1 MVNLGEQLQN
11 WISTAPDWEAA
22 AHCRERIDRF
32 RERTKLSPPKS
43 AHVPLVVAMLGGTGT
58 GKSSLLNALIGEKIV
73 TAGKDRPTTNEPVLV
88 CHTHANV
95 YQFSQ
100 FQIERRDNPH
110 LEQMM
115 ILDCPDP
122 DTTDTSDSADSAETD
137 DPDSNLDKLR
147 RALPFC
153 DLLLVTATQQKYRSR
168 KVLDELA
175 AAAPGA
181 RLVFVQTHAD
191 RDIDIREDWR
201 ETLQNDYETG
211 EMFFVSSLK
220 PDDGKH
226 EDGTPHDVK
235 PNDVKPH
242 DVKPHE
248 GVNSLQ
254 ELRQLLTRDLN
265 EEAAIR
271 IRQANYFGLA
281 EEAVTDCQQMIEND
295 WLPVCKLRERIS
307 EERQRFGE
315 RMASKIRSELIRDRR
330 TWESKLIG
338 RVSAQWGYSPFSL
351 LLRIYQGLGTIWSG
365 TFLARVR
372 SPIQL
377 ALGGAFD
384 NAARRL
390 RNRQAPKTPASP
402 EFSVE
407 ESNQLK
413 ESALILTGFATDAHV
428 STHHCQPNVIQSE
441 SKQTN
446 EALLDEISAELETI
460 TDRLTQQCQRFWLR
474 SLYEILFGAMALFL
488 LAQLARNFFIDAF
501 WFQKELLGIE
511 YYIISLIW
519 LTLWG
524 AVLLFFFTMML
535 RRGIERSIQ
544 KTSQDWHRLPA
555 LNGLFSSLEA
565 ETTRILTFRDEL
577 DTLKGVIDRINQQ
590 AEKLDKR
597 LGKKR
602 GHPANA

>member
-1 MVNLGEQLQN
+1 MVNLGERLQN

-22 AHCRERIDRF
+22 ALCRERIDRF
-32 RERTKLSPPKS
+32 QERTKLFPKKS
-43 AHVPLVVAMLGGTGT
+43 ANVPLVVAMLGGTGT

-73 TAGKDRPTTNEPVLV
+73 TEGKDRPTTNEPVLV

-122 DTTDTSDSADSAETD
+122 DTTDSAESD

-168 KVLDELA
+168 RVLDELA

-211 EMFFVSSLK
+211 EMFFVSSVK
-220 PDDGKH
+220 PDD
-226 EDGTPHDVK
+226 
-235 PNDVKPH
+235 
-242 DVKPHE
+242 E
-248 GVNSLQ
+248 GNFLQ

-265 EEAAIR
+265 EDAAIR

-281 EEAVTDCQQMIEND
+281 EEAVTDCQQIIENG

-384 NAARRL
+384 TTARRL
-390 RNRQAPKTPASP
+390 RNRQTSPKNISP

-428 STHHCQPNVIQSE
+428 STQHCLPNVIQLE

-460 TDRLTQQCQRFWLR
+460 TDRLTQRCQRLWLR
-474 SLYEILFGAMALFL
+474 SLYEVLFGVMVLYL
-488 LAQLARNFFIDAF
+488 LTSLAKNFFVDAP
-501 WFQKELLGIE
+501 WYGKELLGLD
-511 YYIISLIW
+511 YYFISLIW

-535 RRGIERSIQ
+535 RRGIEWSIQ

-555 LNGLFSSLEA
+555 LDGLFASLEA
-565 ETTRILTFRDEL
+565 ETTRILAFRDEL
-577 DTLKGVIDRINQQ
+577 DNLKETIDRINQQ

-602 GHPANA
+602 

>member
-1 MVNLGEQLQN
+1 MVNLGTQLHD
-11 WISTAPDWEAA
+11 WINTAPAWEAA
-22 AHCRERIDRF
+22 SRCRDRIDRF
-32 RERTKLSPPKS
+32 QERTKLSPPKS
-43 AHVPLVVAMLGGTGT
+43 ANVPLVVAMLGGTGT
-58 GKSSLLNALIGEKIV
+58 GKSSLLNTLIGEKVV
-73 TAGKDRPTTNEPVLV
+73 TEGKDRPTTNEPILV

-95 YQFSQ
+95 YQFGR
-100 FQIERRDNPH
+100 FRIERRENPH

-122 DTTDTSDSADSAETD
+122 DTTDSPEID

-147 RALPFC
+147 RVLPFC
-153 DLLLVTATQQKYRSR
+153 DILLVTATQQKYRSR
-168 KVLDELA
+168 RVLDELA
-175 AAAPGA
+175 VAAPGV

-191 RDIDIREDWR
+191 RDVDIRDDWR

-211 EMFFVSSLK
+211 QMFFVNSMN
-220 PDDGKH
+220 
-226 EDGTPHDVK
+226 
-235 PNDVKPH
+235 PN
-242 DVKPHE
+242 E
-248 GVNSLQ
+248 EESSLQ

-265 EEAAIR
+265 DEAAIR

-281 EEAVTDCQQMIEND
+281 EEAIADCQQIIEDD
-295 WLPVCKLRERIS
+295 WLPVNKLRERIS

-315 RMASKIRSELIRDRR
+315 RMANKIRSELIRDRR

-351 LLRIYQGLGTIWSG
+351 LLRIYQGGGAIISG
-365 TFLARVR
+365 AFLTRVR

-377 ALGGAFD
+377 ALWGSFETV
-384 NAARRL
+384 RQL
-390 RNRQAPKTPASP
+390 RNRKLKKATALP

-428 STHHCQPNVIQSE
+428 PTQYCQPNVIQSE

-446 EALLDEISAELETI
+446 ETLLDEIGTELETI
-460 TDRLTQQCQRFWLR
+460 TDRLAQRCQRLWLR
-474 SLYEILFGAMALFL
+474 SLYEILFGAMLLFL
-488 LAQLARNFFIDAF
+488 LARPAKNFFYDAPF
-501 WFQKELLGIE
+501 YGAPELGLDF
-511 YYIISLIW
+511 YVISLGW
-519 LTLWG
+519 LILWG
-524 AVLLFFFTMML
+524 AVLLFFFTMTL

-555 LNGLFSSLEA
+555 LEGLFASLET

-577 DTLKGVIDRINQQ
+577 DVLKGTIDRINQQ

-602 GHPANA
+602 GE